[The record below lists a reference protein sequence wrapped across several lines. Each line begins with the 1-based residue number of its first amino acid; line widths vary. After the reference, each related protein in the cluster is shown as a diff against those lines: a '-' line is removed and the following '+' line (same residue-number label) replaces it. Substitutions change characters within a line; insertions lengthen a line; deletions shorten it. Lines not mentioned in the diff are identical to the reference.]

1 MKKLFACFL
10 TLIMLFSLAACGGN
24 SNTPASPGAS
34 DSPAK
39 PADGQETFTITLS
52 HQYATTTAFH
62 EMCIWWEE
70 QLETRSGGRIQ
81 VEIFP
86 SAQLMPA
93 DQEFTA
99 MLDGRIQA
107 NTCNS
112 ALLASFDE
120 SFCIFEMPF
129 LFGDSYE
136 SMENLAVFCRTPE
149 FKELVAGPVEAKG
162 IKVYPTYLDGAREI
176 STTKTPVK
184 SLDDLKGLKLRSTGG
199 RFSEL
204 TGQTY
209 GFNTMA
215 IAAAELPTALMQGTV
230 DGQMMNPVY
239 VYQVKSPVSYY
250 TIIPFDYTAVDP
262 INVSASFYNSLPA
275 DLQELMDQVGTEL
288 FDYSVQYT
296 TELLDD
302 SYKMIKEDM
311 GCEIYTLSDEDY
323 AKAEEL
329 AKTVWAAYEEQI
341 PNGSKLIELASSIV
355 DGTYT
360 G

>member
-1 MKKLFACFL
+1 MKRVLSIIAA
-10 TLIMLFSLAACGGN
+10 LIMMLSLVACG
-24 SNTPASPGAS
+24 S
-34 DSPAK
+34 DAETVTGE
-39 PADGQETFTITLS
+39 DGEEKDVYTITLS

-62 EMCIWWEE
+62 EMCVWWEE
-70 QLETRSGGRIQ
+70 QLETRSDGRIQ

-107 NTCNS
+107 NCCNS

-136 SMENLAVFCRTPE
+136 SMENLATFCKTPE
-149 FKELVAGPVEAKG
+149 FKEMVVGPVEAKG

-176 STTKTPVK
+176 STTKVPVK
-184 SLDDLKGLKLRSTGG
+184 TLDDLKGLKLRSTGG

-204 TGQTY
+204 TGKTY
-209 GFNTMA
+209 GFNTIA
-215 IAAAELPTALMQGTV
+215 ISGAELPTALMQGTV

-239 VYQVKSPVSYY
+239 VYQVKSPVKYY

-262 INVSASFYNSLPA
+262 INVSVSFYNSLPA
-275 DLQELMDQVGTEL
+275 DLQQLMDEVGTEL

-296 TELLDD
+296 TDLLDY
-302 SYKMIKEDM
+302 SYEMIEQDM
-311 GCEIYTLSDEDY
+311 GCEIYELSEEDY
-323 AKAEEL
+323 AKAAEL
-329 AKTVWAAYEEQI
+329 AETVWAAYEEQI
-341 PNGSKLIELASSIV
+341 ANGSELIALAQSIT
-355 DGTYT
+355 DGTYQ

>member
-1 MKKLFACFL
+1 
-10 TLIMLFSLAACGGN
+10 
-24 SNTPASPGAS
+24 
-34 DSPAK
+34 
-39 PADGQETFTITLS
+39 
-52 HQYATTTAFH
+52 
-62 EMCIWWEE
+62 
-70 QLETRSGGRIQ
+70 
-81 VEIFP
+81 
-86 SAQLMPA
+86 MPA
-93 DQEFTA
+93 ECPNPPFMTPRCGWKRRFTTLKVRIYPNEAPAERIEKTFGCCRHIWNRMLADQQRLYIE
-99 MLDGRIQA
+99 A
-107 NTCNS
+107 NACNS
-112 ALLASFDE
+112 ALLDSFDE

-149 FKELVAGPVEAKG
+149 FKELVAVPVEAKG

-199 RFSEL
+199 RFSES

-275 DLQELMDQVGTEL
+275 DLRELMDQVGTEL

-296 TELLDD
+296 TELLDEGD
-302 SYKMIKEDM
+302 SLEA
-311 GCEIYTLSDEDY
+311 G
-323 AKAEEL
+323 
-329 AKTVWAAYEEQI
+329 
-341 PNGSKLIELASSIV
+341 
-355 DGTYT
+355 
-360 G
+360 

>member
-1 MKKLFACFL
+1 MKKLLSLLFAL
-10 TLIMLFSLAACGGN
+10 TMLLSLAACGGSESPPSSSGTA
-24 SNTPASPGAS
+24 SNPTTEK
-34 DSPAK
+34 DVY
-39 PADGQETFTITLS
+39 TITLS

-70 QLETRSGGRIQ
+70 QLETRSGGQIQ

-136 SMENLAVFCRTPE
+136 SMKNLAVFCRTPE
-149 FKELVAGPVEAKG
+149 FKELIAAPVEAKG

-239 VYQVKSPVSYY
+239 VYQVKSPVKYY

-275 DLQELMDQVGTEL
+275 ELQQLMDDVGVEL

-302 SYKMIKEDM
+302 S
-311 GCEIYTLSDEDY
+311 
-323 AKAEEL
+323 
-329 AKTVWAAYEEQI
+329 
-341 PNGSKLIELASSIV
+341 
-355 DGTYT
+355 
-360 G
+360 